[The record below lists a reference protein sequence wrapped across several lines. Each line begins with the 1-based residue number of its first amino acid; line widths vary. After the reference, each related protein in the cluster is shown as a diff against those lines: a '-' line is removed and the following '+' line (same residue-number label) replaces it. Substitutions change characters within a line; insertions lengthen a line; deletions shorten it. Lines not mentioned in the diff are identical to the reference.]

1 MFVCESELGASIAK
15 KDEHSAKN
23 KVALILALVI
33 DHERDAHVGVGE
45 IGLFLYILIT
55 FMIDNKREYKRNF
68 FLRDMSILLSHTR
81 RQLGRA
87 NEDIVPGVYL
97 KELIDNQ
104 TELDIWFEYPTV
116 ATRTGPKRVQNIA
129 WLPPVTTE
137 ADDTP
142 DFELP
147 PM

>member
-1 MFVCESELGASIAK
+1 MTNSL
-15 KDEHSAKN
+15 
-23 KVALILALVI
+23 
-33 DHERDAHVGVGE
+33 RDLMNNTFAGE
-45 IGLFLYILIT
+45 IAEGKHTAVVKNFQYVENESNPDNSYILIT
-55 FMIDNKREYKRNF
+55 FLIDNKREYKRNF

-87 NEDIVPGVYL
+87 NEDIVPGIYL

-129 WLPPVTTE
+129 WLPPVSAE
-137 ADDTP
+137 ADETP

>member
-1 MFVCESELGASIAK
+1 MNNSL
-15 KDEHSAKN
+15 KDLMNNTFA
-23 KVALILALVI
+23 
-33 DHERDAHVGVGE
+33 GE
-45 IGLFLYILIT
+45 IAEGKHTAVVKNFQYVENESNPDNSYILIT
-55 FMIDNKREYKRNF
+55 FIIDNKREYKRNF

-129 WLPPVTTE
+129 WLPPVTAE
-137 ADDTP
+137 ADETP

>member
-1 MFVCESELGASIAK
+1 MTNAL
-15 KDEHSAKN
+15 KN
-23 KVALILALVI
+23 LMSNTCA
-33 DHERDAHVGVGE
+33 GE
-45 IGLFLYILIT
+45 IAEGKHTAVVKNFQYVENESNPDNSYILIT
-55 FMIDNKREYKRNF
+55 FLIDNKREYKRNF

-129 WLPPVTTE
+129 WLPPVSAE
-137 ADDTP
+137 ADETP

>member
-1 MFVCESELGASIAK
+1 MTNSL
-15 KDEHSAKN
+15 
-23 KVALILALVI
+23 
-33 DHERDAHVGVGE
+33 RDLMNNTFAGE
-45 IGLFLYILIT
+45 IAEGKHTAIVKNFQYVENESNPDNSYILIT
-55 FMIDNKREYKRNF
+55 FLIDGKRDYKRNF

-129 WLPPVTTE
+129 WLPPVSAE
-137 ADDTP
+137 ADDAP

>member
-1 MFVCESELGASIAK
+1 MTNSL
-15 KDEHSAKN
+15 
-23 KVALILALVI
+23 
-33 DHERDAHVGVGE
+33 RDLMNNTFAGE
-45 IGLFLYILIT
+45 IAEGKHTAVVKNFHYVENASNPDNSYILIT
-55 FMIDNKREYKRNF
+55 FLIDNKREYKRNF

-129 WLPPVTTE
+129 WLPPVSAE
-137 ADDTP
+137 ADETP

>member
-1 MFVCESELGASIAK
+1 MTNSL
-15 KDEHSAKN
+15 KDLMNNTFA
-23 KVALILALVI
+23 
-33 DHERDAHVGVGE
+33 GE
-45 IGLFLYILIT
+45 ISECKHTAVVKNFQYVENESNPDNSYILIT
-55 FMIDNKREYKRNF
+55 FLIDNKREYKRNF

-129 WLPPVTTE
+129 WLPPISAE
-137 ADDTP
+137 ADETP

>member
-1 MFVCESELGASIAK
+1 MNNLRELMNSTFA
-15 KDEHSAKN
+15 
-23 KVALILALVI
+23 
-33 DHERDAHVGVGE
+33 GE
-45 IGLFLYILIT
+45 IAEGKHTAVVKNFQYVENETNPDNSYILIT
-55 FMIDNKREYKRNF
+55 FLIDNKREYKRNF

-129 WLPPVTTE
+129 WLPPVSAE
-137 ADDTP
+137 ADETP

>member
-1 MFVCESELGASIAK
+1 MNNL
-15 KDEHSAKN
+15 
-23 KVALILALVI
+23 
-33 DHERDAHVGVGE
+33 RDLMNNTFAGE
-45 IGLFLYILIT
+45 IAEGKHTAIVKNFQYVENESNPDNSYILIT

-97 KELIDNQ
+97 QELIDNQ

>member
-1 MFVCESELGASIAK
+1 MNNL
-15 KDEHSAKN
+15 
-23 KVALILALVI
+23 
-33 DHERDAHVGVGE
+33 RDLMNNTFAGE
-45 IGLFLYILIT
+45 IAEGKHTAVVKNFQYVENESNPDNSYILIT
-55 FMIDNKREYKRNF
+55 FLIDNKREYKRNF

-129 WLPPVTTE
+129 WLPPVTAE
-137 ADDTP
+137 ADETP

>member
-1 MFVCESELGASIAK
+1 MNNL
-15 KDEHSAKN
+15 
-23 KVALILALVI
+23 
-33 DHERDAHVGVGE
+33 RDLMNNTFAGE
-45 IGLFLYILIT
+45 IAEGKHTVTFKDFRYVENENNPDNSYIAILFNV
-55 FMIDNKREYKRNF
+55 DGKREYKRNF

-81 RQLGRA
+81 RQLKRT
-87 NEDIVPGVYL
+87 NEDIIPGVYL

-129 WLPPVTTE
+129 WLPPVSAE

>member
-1 MFVCESELGASIAK
+1 MNNLRELMNNTFA
-15 KDEHSAKN
+15 
-23 KVALILALVI
+23 
-33 DHERDAHVGVGE
+33 GE
-45 IGLFLYILIT
+45 IAEGKHTAVVKNFQYVENESNPDNSYILIT
-55 FMIDNKREYKRNF
+55 FLIDGKRDYKRNF

-129 WLPPVTTE
+129 WLPPVTAE
-137 ADDTP
+137 ADENP

>member
-1 MFVCESELGASIAK
+1 MTNL
-15 KDEHSAKN
+15 
-23 KVALILALVI
+23 
-33 DHERDAHVGVGE
+33 RDLMNNTFAGE
-45 IGLFLYILIT
+45 IAAGKHTAVVKNFQYVENESNPDNPYILIN
-55 FMIDNKREYKRNF
+55 FLIDNKREYKRNF

-129 WLPPVTTE
+129 WLPPISAE
-137 ADDTP
+137 ADETP

>member
-1 MFVCESELGASIAK
+1 MNNLRELMNSTFA
-15 KDEHSAKN
+15 
-23 KVALILALVI
+23 
-33 DHERDAHVGVGE
+33 GE
-45 IGLFLYILIT
+45 ISEGKHTAVIQNFQYVENESNPDNSYILIT
-55 FMIDNKREYKRNF
+55 FMIDGKRDYKRNF

>member
-1 MFVCESELGASIAK
+1 MTNAL
-15 KDEHSAKN
+15 KN
-23 KVALILALVI
+23 LMNNTFA
-33 DHERDAHVGVGE
+33 GE
-45 IGLFLYILIT
+45 IAEGKHTAVVKNFQYVENESNPDNSYILIT
-55 FMIDNKREYKRNF
+55 FLIDNKRDYKRNF

-129 WLPPVTTE
+129 WLPPVSAE
-137 ADDTP
+137 ADETP

>member
-1 MFVCESELGASIAK
+1 MTSTL
-15 KDEHSAKN
+15 KDLMNNTFA
-23 KVALILALVI
+23 
-33 DHERDAHVGVGE
+33 GE
-45 IGLFLYILIT
+45 IAEGKHTAVVKNFQYVENESNPDNSYILIT
-55 FMIDNKREYKRNF
+55 FLIDGKRDYKRNF

-129 WLPPVTTE
+129 WLPPVSAE
-137 ADDTP
+137 ADETP

>member
-1 MFVCESELGASIAK
+1 MTNSL
-15 KDEHSAKN
+15 
-23 KVALILALVI
+23 
-33 DHERDAHVGVGE
+33 RDLMNNTFAGE
-45 IGLFLYILIT
+45 IAEGKHTAVIKNFQYVENESNPDNSYILIT
-55 FMIDNKREYKRNF
+55 FLIDNKREYKRNF
-68 FLRDMSILLSHTR
+68 FFRDMSILLSHTR

-129 WLPPVTTE
+129 WLPPVSAE
-137 ADDTP
+137 ADETP

>member
-1 MFVCESELGASIAK
+1 MTNSL
-15 KDEHSAKN
+15 KDLMNNTFA
-23 KVALILALVI
+23 
-33 DHERDAHVGVGE
+33 GE
-45 IGLFLYILIT
+45 IAEGRHTAIVKNFQYVENESNPDNSYILIT
-55 FMIDNKREYKRNF
+55 FLIDNKREYKRNF

-129 WLPPVTTE
+129 WLPPVTAE
-137 ADDTP
+137 ADETP

>member
-1 MFVCESELGASIAK
+1 MNNLRELMNSTFA
-15 KDEHSAKN
+15 
-23 KVALILALVI
+23 
-33 DHERDAHVGVGE
+33 GE
-45 IGLFLYILIT
+45 IAEGKHTAVVKNFQYVENESNPDNSYILIT
-55 FMIDNKREYKRNF
+55 FLIDNKRDYKRNF

-129 WLPPVTTE
+129 WLPPVSAE
-137 ADDTP
+137 ADETP

>member
-1 MFVCESELGASIAK
+1 MNNL
-15 KDEHSAKN
+15 
-23 KVALILALVI
+23 
-33 DHERDAHVGVGE
+33 RDLMNNTFAGE
-45 IGLFLYILIT
+45 IAEGKHTAVIKDFQYVENESNPDNSYILIT
-55 FMIDNKREYKRNF
+55 FLIDGKRDYKRNF

-129 WLPPVTTE
+129 WLPPVSAETDE
-137 ADDTP
+137 TP

>member
-1 MFVCESELGASIAK
+1 MTNSL
-15 KDEHSAKN
+15 
-23 KVALILALVI
+23 
-33 DHERDAHVGVGE
+33 RDLMNNTFAGE
-45 IGLFLYILIT
+45 IAEGKHTAVVKNFQYVENETNPDNSYILIT
-55 FMIDNKREYKRNF
+55 FLIDGKRDYKRNF

-129 WLPPVTTE
+129 WLPPVTAE
-137 ADDTP
+137 ADETP

>member
-1 MFVCESELGASIAK
+1 MNNL
-15 KDEHSAKN
+15 
-23 KVALILALVI
+23 
-33 DHERDAHVGVGE
+33 RDLMNNTFAGE
-45 IGLFLYILIT
+45 IAEGKHTAVVKNFQYVENESNPDNSYILIT
-55 FMIDNKREYKRNF
+55 FLIDGKRDYKRNF
-68 FLRDMSILLSHTR
+68 FLRDMAILLSHTR

-87 NEDIVPGVYL
+87 NADIVPGVYL

-129 WLPPVTTE
+129 WLPPVSAE
-137 ADDTP
+137 ADETP

>member
-1 MFVCESELGASIAK
+1 MTNSL
-15 KDEHSAKN
+15 
-23 KVALILALVI
+23 
-33 DHERDAHVGVGE
+33 RDLMNNTFAGE
-45 IGLFLYILIT
+45 IAEGKHTAVVKNFQYVENESNPDNSYILIT
-55 FMIDNKREYKRNF
+55 FLIDNKRDYKRNF

-104 TELDIWFEYPTV
+104 TELDVWFEYPTV

-129 WLPPVTTE
+129 WLPPVSAE
-137 ADDTP
+137 ADETP

>member
-1 MFVCESELGASIAK
+1 MNNLRELMNSTFA
-15 KDEHSAKN
+15 
-23 KVALILALVI
+23 
-33 DHERDAHVGVGE
+33 GE
-45 IGLFLYILIT
+45 IAEGKHTAIVKNFQYVENESNPDNSYILIT
-55 FMIDNKREYKRNF
+55 FLIDNKREYKRNF

-129 WLPPVTTE
+129 WLPPVSAE
-137 ADDTP
+137 ADETP

>member
-1 MFVCESELGASIAK
+1 MNNL
-15 KDEHSAKN
+15 
-23 KVALILALVI
+23 
-33 DHERDAHVGVGE
+33 RDLMNNTFAGE
-45 IGLFLYILIT
+45 IAEGKHTVTFKDFRYVENENNPDNSYIAILFNV
-55 FMIDNKREYKRNF
+55 DGKREYKRNF

-129 WLPPVTTE
+129 WLPPVTAE
-137 ADDTP
+137 ADETP

>member
-1 MFVCESELGASIAK
+1 MTNL
-15 KDEHSAKN
+15 
-23 KVALILALVI
+23 
-33 DHERDAHVGVGE
+33 RDLMNNTFAGE
-45 IGLFLYILIT
+45 IAEGKHTAVVKNFQYVENESNPDNSYILIT
-55 FMIDNKREYKRNF
+55 FLIDGKRDYKRNF

-129 WLPPVTTE
+129 WLPPISAE
-137 ADDTP
+137 ADETP

>member
-1 MFVCESELGASIAK
+1 MTNSL
-15 KDEHSAKN
+15 
-23 KVALILALVI
+23 
-33 DHERDAHVGVGE
+33 RDLMNNTFAGE
-45 IGLFLYILIT
+45 IAEGKHTAVVKNFQYVENESNPDNSYILIT
-55 FMIDNKREYKRNF
+55 FLIDGKRDYKRNF
-68 FLRDMSILLSHTR
+68 FMRDMSILLSHTR

-97 KELIDNQ
+97 KELINNQ

-129 WLPPVTTE
+129 WLPPVSAE
-137 ADDTP
+137 ADETP

>member
-1 MFVCESELGASIAK
+1 MTNSL
-15 KDEHSAKN
+15 
-23 KVALILALVI
+23 
-33 DHERDAHVGVGE
+33 RDLMNNTFAGE
-45 IGLFLYILIT
+45 IAEGKHTAVVKNFQYVENESNPDNSYILIT
-55 FMIDNKREYKRNF
+55 FLIDNKREYKRNF

-129 WLPPVTTE
+129 WLPPVSAE
-137 ADDTP
+137 ADETP
-142 DFELP
+142 EFELP

>member
-1 MFVCESELGASIAK
+1 MTNL
-15 KDEHSAKN
+15 
-23 KVALILALVI
+23 
-33 DHERDAHVGVGE
+33 RDLMNNTFAGE
-45 IGLFLYILIT
+45 IAEGKHTAVVKNFQYVENESNPDNSYILIT
-55 FMIDNKREYKRNF
+55 FLIDNKREYKRNF

-116 ATRTGPKRVQNIA
+116 ATRTCPKRVQNIA
-129 WLPPVTTE
+129 WLPPVSAE
-137 ADDTP
+137 ADETP
-142 DFELP
+142 DFKLP

>member
-1 MFVCESELGASIAK
+1 MNNL
-15 KDEHSAKN
+15 
-23 KVALILALVI
+23 
-33 DHERDAHVGVGE
+33 RDLMNNTFAGE
-45 IGLFLYILIT
+45 IAEGKHTAVIKSFQYVENESNPDNSYILIT
-55 FMIDNKREYKRNF
+55 FLIDNKREYKRNF

-97 KELIDNQ
+97 QELINNQ

-129 WLPPVTTE
+129 WLPPVTAE
-137 ADDTP
+137 ADETP

>member
-1 MFVCESELGASIAK
+1 MTNSL
-15 KDEHSAKN
+15 KDLMNNTFA
-23 KVALILALVI
+23 
-33 DHERDAHVGVGE
+33 GE
-45 IGLFLYILIT
+45 IAEGKHTAVVKNFQYVENESNPDNSYILIT
-55 FMIDNKREYKRNF
+55 FLIDGKRDYKRNF

-129 WLPPVTTE
+129 WLPPVSAE
-137 ADDTP
+137 ADETP

>member
-1 MFVCESELGASIAK
+1 MNNL
-15 KDEHSAKN
+15 
-23 KVALILALVI
+23 
-33 DHERDAHVGVGE
+33 RDLMNNTFAGE
-45 IGLFLYILIT
+45 IAEGKHTAVIKNFQYVENETNPDNSYILIT
-55 FMIDNKREYKRNF
+55 FLIDGKRDYKRNF

-129 WLPPVTTE
+129 WLPPVSAE
-137 ADDTP
+137 ADETP

>member
-1 MFVCESELGASIAK
+1 MNNL
-15 KDEHSAKN
+15 
-23 KVALILALVI
+23 
-33 DHERDAHVGVGE
+33 RDLMNNTFAGE
-45 IGLFLYILIT
+45 IAEGKHTAVIKNFQYVENESNPDNSYILIT
-55 FMIDNKREYKRNF
+55 FLIDGKRDYKRNF

-129 WLPPVTTE
+129 WLPPVSAE
-137 ADDTP
+137 ADETP